1 MIHLILG
8 GARSGKS
15 SYSEKQSLDIA
26 THEDKQLHYIATA
39 ISFDTEMEKRIAL
52 HQQQRDH
59 RWQLHE
65 CPTKVPEL
73 LKNFTSK
80 EVILVDCLT
89 LWLNNVLFEL
99 GDDASSADIE
109 YRVDELVVAIAHCK
123 ADILLVSNEVGL
135 GVIPI
140 GKVTRTFVD
149 HAGWMNQKIAK
160 TATNVTFI
168 AAGLPL
174 KMK

>member
-15 SYSEKQSLDIA
+15 SYSEKQSLDVA
-26 THEDKQLHYIATA
+26 TQHEKQLHYIATA
-39 ISFDTEMEKRIAL
+39 ISFDTEMESRIEL
-52 HQQQRDH
+52 HQQQRDK

-65 CPTKVPEL
+65 CPTKVPNL
-73 LKNFTSK
+73 LSCFAHQD
-80 EVILVDCLT
+80 VILVDCLT

-99 GDDASSADIE
+99 GDDARSQDIE
-109 YRVDELVVAIAHCK
+109 RRVDELVNAIAGCK
-123 ADILLVSNEVGL
+123 GDIFLVSNEVGL
-135 GVIPI
+135 GVIPM
-140 GKVTRTFVD
+140 GNLTRKFVD
-149 HAGWMNQKIAK
+149 HAGWMNQKIARV
-160 TATNVTFI
+160 ANNVTFV